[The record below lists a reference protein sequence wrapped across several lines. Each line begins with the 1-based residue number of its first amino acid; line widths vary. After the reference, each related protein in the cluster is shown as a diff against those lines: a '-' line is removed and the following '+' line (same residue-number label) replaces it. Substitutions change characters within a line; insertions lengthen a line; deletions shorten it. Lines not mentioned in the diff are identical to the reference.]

1 MSLVSNAPVSYRA
14 TSGSHFDAVV
24 VGAGP
29 YGLSTA
35 AHLMGRGLK
44 VAVFG
49 RTLELWRGHMPKGM
63 MLRSHWWA
71 SNLSDPGDRFGFERY
86 FAESGRDKCFPVPLQ
101 TFVDYGLWFQQRAV
115 PQVDETY
122 VASIEHR
129 DGVFQLTLADGRT
142 VTSGSVVM
150 AIGVSH
156 YANRPASWSHLP
168 AALVSH
174 SVDHPDFGPFEGQ
187 HVLIIGGGAS
197 GTDSAALLH
206 EAGARVDLVTRRP
219 IVWFGRDRTE
229 ERTLLERIKAP
240 SNGMAPGWANWT
252 LERVPFVFYRF
263 PQDLKDKYNS
273 NYVSGATD
281 WLRNSIIG
289 KATLHERQE
298 VTTADAVGDRVR
310 VTLSNGTKI
319 EADHVLLSTGYKVD
333 LDRLTMIHPSLRSR
347 IAADRAVPVLSSSF
361 ESSVPGL
368 YFVGLT
374 SMRAFGPLFRFV
386 VGCRA
391 AAGRVARSV
400 SRRSRR
406 APR

>member
-1 MSLVSNAPVSYRA
+1 LKLAHAAGLVQLGAWATDGSKFPGNASRHKAMS
-14 TSGSHFDAVV
+14 
-24 VGAGP
+24 
-29 YGLSTA
+29 YGY
-35 AHLMGRGLK
+35 MNQ
-44 VAVFG
+44 
-49 RTLELWRGHMPKGM
+49 EE
-63 MLRSHWWA
+63 
-71 SNLSDPGDRFGFERY
+71 ERLQ
-86 FAESGRDKCFPVPLQ
+86 AE
-101 TFVDYGLWFQQRAV
+101 
-115 PQVDETY
+115 
-122 VASIEHR
+122 I
-129 DGVFQLTLADGRT
+129 
-142 VTSGSVVM
+142 
-150 AIGVSH
+150 
-156 YANRPASWSHLP
+156 
-168 AALVSH
+168 
-174 SVDHPDFGPFEGQ
+174 
-187 HVLIIGGGAS
+187 
-197 GTDSAALLH
+197 AALLH